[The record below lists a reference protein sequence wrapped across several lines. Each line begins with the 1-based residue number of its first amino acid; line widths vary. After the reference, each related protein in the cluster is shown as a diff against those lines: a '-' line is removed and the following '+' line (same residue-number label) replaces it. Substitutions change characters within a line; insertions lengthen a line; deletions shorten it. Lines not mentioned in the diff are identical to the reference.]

1 MPVWFAES
9 LMKLPQDI
17 KSVRPTMF
25 LAPPRMWE
33 RVYTT
38 ICTDIRKRSA
48 ASRSIFYGALG
59 LGLEASKLPPARR
72 NQFRL
77 G

>member
-1 MPVWFAES
+1 
-9 LMKLPQDI
+9 MKLPQDI

-38 ICTDIRKRSA
+38 ICTDIRKRSP
-48 ASRSIFYGALG
+48 ASRRIFYGALG
-59 LGLEASKLPPARR
+59 IGSPLFLCPETLFASHPDRKI
-72 NQFRL
+72 QVC
-77 G
+77 